1 MKASVKQWLI
11 YTITS
16 SLTGLVVVG
25 LCFAA
30 LSIAEGAPT
39 TPLEFGLILMMSGVF
54 SVCFAMIPS
63 AITATIMINR
73 KTPKQKYGV
82 QSIITGVVVTAV
94 CALLYCVVDGVSLLG
109 SWSAIGSSEFW
120 SQYTPHLGIA
130 LMTGLCASTV
140 AALVA
145 RKVCA

>member
-11 YTITS
+11 YTITG
-16 SLTGLVVVG
+16 SLTGFIVIG

-30 LSIAEGAPT
+30 LSLAEGTPT
-39 TPLEFGLILMMSGVF
+39 SPLEFGLMLMMSGVF
-54 SVCFAMIPS
+54 GVCFAMIPS
-63 AITATIMINR
+63 AITATILVNR
-73 KTPKQKYGV
+73 KTTRQQYCV
-82 QSIITGVVVTAV
+82 QSVITGVVVTAI

-109 SWSAIGSSEFW
+109 SWSAIGSSDFW
-120 SQYTPHLGIA
+120 SQYAPHLGIA
-130 LMTGLCASTV
+130 LITGLCASTV